1 MESRRMP
8 HFGRSDPAVGLEV
21 FAHFGRIEP
30 NEPAK
35 IKVRQAVRLKIDHVP
50 HGAAEKARD
59 IGNRPEG
66 LRWSVCFRR
75 SGGLIFGH

>member
-1 MESRRMP
+1 MEARRSP
-8 HFGRSDPAVGLEV
+8 QFSRSDPAVGLEV

-50 HGAAEKARD
+50 HGAAKKARD
-59 IGNRPEG
+59 IGNCPE
-66 LRWSVCFRR
+66 RFRCSV
-75 SGGLIFGH
+75 S